1 MIFMTKVV
9 GINVIILP
17 GKPPIL
23 HGDREVKHK
32 CEIFP
37 KRILCSTHNLWTP
50 SPALNKSL

>member
-1 MIFMTKVV
+1 MTKVV